1 MIKNFLIISV
11 IGKNNTIVLKVNNN
25 FFFKDYQFKNINSDS
40 LLQEISDFISENKVI
55 IDSSFSVLVNIGPGS
70 FSLIRTALAIAK
82 GISLAKEINLFGFK
96 NSDLDTFTLEN
107 IEFLI
112 KKKKLQNKLIKPVYE
127 LN

>member
-11 IGKNNTIVLKVNNN
+11 IGKNNTIGLKVNNN

-112 KKKKLQNKLIKPVYE
+112 
-127 LN
+127 

>member
-11 IGKNNTIVLKVNNN
+11 IGKNNTIGLKVNNN

>member
-1 MIKNFLIISV
+1 LIISV
-11 IGKNNTIVLKVNNN
+11 IGKNNTIGLKVNNN